1 MEYSCGLLFDESYV
15 KELKS
20 KFYMADSDPEMGER
34 LFFDNSGGSLR
45 LKRCVEAKAKLEA
58 FPDCPERGHERAI
71 ELKKTVTEGNET
83 LLHTVFGAKEG
94 SIMTELTASQTM
106 FQIVGIIMENVPGT
120 NAVVSSLEHPSAFDA
135 VEYYCKKT
143 GRELRVIPAN
153 VETGGIDPEA
163 AAALVDK
170 DTCLLSVMSASNVS
184 GAINDIAEIVKL
196 ARAKKP
202 DLYIISDAVQH
213 APHCRLEADALGID
227 GMNFAPYKFFG
238 IRGCGFAYVSPRV
251 AALPHHK
258 LLAKDQSVFELGTP
272 APGNFAAMLEIVEYV
287 KEIGAHSLP
296 NELDG
301 NVLYA
306 EGMRRIHLHER
317 GLLHRLLEGGD
328 GHIGLRYIKG
338 VNVFADD
345 PDLTRR
351 DLIAAISIDGLSL
364 AETVEEYY
372 KRGVVVCDR
381 PKTSMYARR
390 IVESLGIKGDG
401 AIRVSPMHCHGREDI
416 DRFLDITREIAEM
429 VGNKLKYEKG

>member
-1 MEYSCGLLFDESYV
+1 MEYPFGLLFDESYV

-20 KFYMADSDPEMGER
+20 KFYMVDHDRENGER

-45 LKRCVEAKAKLEA
+45 LKSCVAAKAELEA
-58 FPDCPERGHERAI
+58 YPDCPERGHERAV
-71 ELKKTVTEGNET
+71 ELKNVVAKGNET
-83 LLHTVFGAKEG
+83 LLKTVFGAKVG
-94 SIMTELTASQTM
+94 SITTELTASQTM

-153 VETGGIDPEA
+153 AETGGIDPEA

-184 GAINDIAEIVKL
+184 GAINDIAEIVRL

-227 GMNFAPYKFFG
+227 GMNIAPYKLFG

-258 LLAKDQSVFELGTP
+258 LIAKDQSVFELGTP
-272 APGNFAAMLEIVEYV
+272 APANFAAMIEIVEYV
-287 KEIGAHSLP
+287 KGIGARFLP
-296 NELDG
+296 NEPDG
-301 NVLYA
+301 SVLYA

-328 GHIGLRYIKG
+328 GIPGLRHMKG
-338 VNVFADD
+338 IRVYADY

-351 DLIAAISIDGLSL
+351 DLIAPISIDGLSL
-364 AETVEEYY
+364 SETVAEYY

-390 IVESLGIKGDG
+390 IVESLGIKGEG

-416 DRFLDITREIAEM
+416 DRFLNITREIAET
-429 VGNKLKYEKG
+429 VGNKLKGEKG